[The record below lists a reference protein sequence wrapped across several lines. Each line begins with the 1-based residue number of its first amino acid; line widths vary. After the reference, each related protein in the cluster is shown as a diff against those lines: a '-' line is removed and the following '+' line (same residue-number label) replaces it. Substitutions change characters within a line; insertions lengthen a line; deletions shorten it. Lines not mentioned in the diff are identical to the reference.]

1 MTGIEKIT
9 EKIIA
14 DATAEAKKIIDG
26 AEREVLE
33 IKAKYSAKADLVSR
47 AIKEETERT
56 CSEIIE
62 CAKAQATVTRRDT
75 VLRAEADV
83 IDDAFDRALAEILS
97 FSKEKYGTML
107 AIMLSKLVR
116 ECLESS
122 KRYKDAAEQP
132 IEIILNSRDREIYG
146 QALLEELRRLD
157 TVKISAADFDRITVS
172 KITADIKGGVI
183 LKCGNIEYNSSL
195 ELLFRELRP
204 ELEEN
209 VYSILFG
216 ERN

>member
-1 MTGIEKIT
+1 M
-9 EKIIA
+9 
-14 DATAEAKKIIDG
+14 
-26 AEREVLE
+26 
-33 IKAKYSAKADLVSR
+33 SR
-47 AIKEETERT
+47 AIKEEIERT

-116 ECLESS
+116 ECLESA

-146 QALLEELRRLD
+146 QALLEELRQQ
-157 TVKISAADFDRITVS
+157 IP
-172 KITADIKGGVI
+172 
-183 LKCGNIEYNSSL
+183 N
-195 ELLFRELRP
+195 RP
-204 ELEEN
+204 E
-209 VYSILFG
+209 
-216 ERN
+216 